1 MKMLHIDPELRR
13 IANLTRRELED
24 KQLRVRLKRC
34 EKGIAHSP
42 AWEQNW
48 ETFIQNSVA
57 HAVTDYLSK
66 RPPLSQMQNKQPAA
80 VQSTQPATQ
89 VAQPQNAA
97 VASYKR
103 F

>member
-34 EKGIAHSP
+34 EKGIAHNP
-42 AWEQNW
+42 AWEQTW
-48 ETFIQNSVA
+48 EKFIQNSVA

-66 RPPLSQMQNKQPAA
+66 RPPLSQTQNKQSA
-80 VQSTQPATQ
+80 VVQNTQPATQ
-89 VAQPQNAA
+89 VAQLQNPA

-103 F
+103 I

>member
-24 KQLRVRLKRC
+24 KRLRVRLKRC
-34 EKGIAHSP
+34 EKGIVHNP

-48 ETFIQNSVA
+48 EKYIQNSVA

-66 RPPLSQMQNKQPAA
+66 RPPLSQTQNKQSA
-80 VQSTQPATQ
+80 VVQNTQPATQ
-89 VAQPQNAA
+89 LAQPQNAA

-103 F
+103 I

>member
-34 EKGIAHSP
+34 EKGIAHNP

-48 ETFIQNSVA
+48 EKYIQNSVA

-66 RPPLSQMQNKQPAA
+66 RPPLSQTQNKQSA
-80 VQSTQPATQ
+80 VVQNTQPATQ
-89 VAQPQNAA
+89 VAQLQNPA

-103 F
+103 I

>member
-24 KQLRVRLKRC
+24 KRLRVRLKRC
-34 EKGIAHSP
+34 EKGIAHNP

-48 ETFIQNSVA
+48 EKFIQNSVA

-66 RPPLSQMQNKQPAA
+66 RPPLSQTQNKQSA
-80 VQSTQPATQ
+80 VVQNTQPATQ
-89 VAQPQNAA
+89 VAQLQNPA

-103 F
+103 I